1 MARKKKKKGGGGGG
15 APTWLITFSDMMTLM
30 LTFFVLLV
38 SMSVLDERRKLVVL
52 ASVTGAFGTAT
63 GSFNPMA
70 VDGPSRIVEPGPME
84 MDSVNDL
91 QPLKDLI
98 WEDQNRDLN
107 FQENSMVQILSINDA
122 VLFSPGSFIL
132 TPSGVKLLDRILPWL
147 LKVDHPLLLAG
158 HTASQRAEAG
168 QEYKVSFN
176 EKEPAPTWRLSFMR
190 VMAIYRYLTG
200 RGLPEKNLKVE
211 AFAHF
216 RPRYDNKTPDGRRR
230 NSRVDIV
237 LDKRNREWIRKMQ
250 EQEQARYRERGL
262 FEYKDFRFSLD
273 APVEGPV
280 GGRLNDK
287 PAPQDKGNVLQDAGG
302 YDDLR
307 RP

>member
-1 MARKKKKKGGGGGG
+1 MARKKKKKGGGGG

-52 ASVTGAFGTAT
+52 TSVTGAFGSAD
-63 GSFNPMA
+63 GSFNPLA
-70 VDGPSRIVEPGPME
+70 VDGPSRVVESGPMQ

-122 VLFSPGSFIL
+122 VLFRPGSHTL
-132 TPSGVKLLDRILPWL
+132 LPSGIKLLDRILPWL
-147 LKVDHPLLLAG
+147 LQVDHPLLLAG
-158 HTASQRAEAG
+158 HTASERAEEG
-168 QEYKVSFN
+168 QEYKVTFD
-176 EKEPAPTWRLSFMR
+176 EKVLAPTWRLSFMR
-190 VMAIYRYLTG
+190 VMSIYRYLRG
-200 RGLPEKNLKVE
+200 RGMPDERLKVE

-250 EQEQARYRERGL
+250 EQEQAKHRDRHL

-280 GGRLNDK
+280 GGRVNGG
-287 PAPQDKGNVLQDAGG
+287 PAPKPQGEVLQDAGG